1 MIPPT
6 VRPIN
11 MTDPFT
17 EVTSREETDGDISRL
32 GKSLDPEV
40 ELEEERNRASEDV
53 KSKEMIENISS
64 WKSRYF
70 TVLGFFLVFLA
81 IFLVVIV
88 LLIYKIRKS
97 KVSKWFAGPQLS
109 IFICSESELFTA
121 IKSRGYCEG
130 GRKREGGLL
139 QCAGGG
145 GGHGGQTA
153 PDSRHPAGPVIP
165 VLERIRPP
173 VILSLYVAS
182 SGTISTNCIYS
193 PSQSFKRIY

>member
-1 MIPPT
+1 MIAPT
-6 VRPIN
+6 VRPVN

-32 GKSLDPEV
+32 GKSLNPEV

-97 KVSKWFAGPQLS
+97 KVSKWFAGPHHS
-109 IFICSESELFTA
+109 SLFSSVQSQNYLPPSSPGATV
-121 IKSRGYCEG
+121 KVG
-130 GRKREGGLL
+130 GRGREGY
-139 QCAGGG
+139 
-145 GGHGGQTA
+145 
-153 PDSRHPAGPVIP
+153 SS
-165 VLERIRPP
+165 VLEEEDDTEDRLPLTP
-173 VILSLYVAS
+173 A
-182 SGTISTNCIYS
+182 TQQA
-193 PSQSFKRIY
+193 QSFQY

>member
-1 MIPPT
+1 MIAPT

-32 GKSLDPEV
+32 GKSLNPEV

-88 LLIYKIRKS
+88 RRFRISRVKH
-97 KVSKWFAGPQLS
+97 FAANRRWWRPIFQSNRRRS
-109 IFICSESELFTA
+109 IFESRWWRNV
-121 IKSRGYCEG
+121 SR
-130 GRKREGGLL
+130 
-139 QCAGGG
+139 
-145 GGHGGQTA
+145 
-153 PDSRHPAGPVIP
+153 
-165 VLERIRPP
+165 
-173 VILSLYVAS
+173 
-182 SGTISTNCIYS
+182 
-193 PSQSFKRIY
+193 